1 MHQNILRHTHLFIS
15 IYRSLFLATTFDDA
29 GRILEC
35 TGAFQLADSDF
46 RSFENAAFEYLYSF
60 RRKGR
65 GYSKAAFSNDRKLEL
80 ANCRASVHSRIRP
93 ASSKVVAKNKLR

>member
-35 TGAFQLADSDF
+35 SGAFQLANSDLINHFVEKAVVIQKLHF
-46 RSFENAAFEYLYSF
+46 RMTGS
-60 RRKGR
+60 
-65 GYSKAAFSNDRKLEL
+65 
-80 ANCRASVHSRIRP
+80 
-93 ASSKVVAKNKLR
+93 

>member
-35 TGAFQLADSDF
+35 SGAFQLANSDF
-46 RSFENAAFEYLYSF
+46 RSSENAAFEYQ
-60 RRKGR
+60 
-65 GYSKAAFSNDRKLEL
+65 
-80 ANCRASVHSRIRP
+80 
-93 ASSKVVAKNKLR
+93 